1 MVLNTSKQW
10 LFIIVIFFLL
20 GITFRII
27 NLENKIYWVDE
38 VATSVRI
45 SGFTKQQIIDEVNN
59 QELIPLKNLLNYQH
73 NNNTFTNTWNAL
85 TKSPEQ
91 APLYFIIAKIWTNI
105 WGSSIIKLRVLS
117 VIFSLLALPCVY
129 WLCQELFDSAK
140 VGLFASSFL
149 AISPLYV
156 TYAQEARPYSFWL
169 ISLLLSQIFLIRSL
183 KKNYLLNWLLYGFFI
198 ITSIYTSLLSFPIII
213 AQIIY
218 VLIIKKDKLLRQLT
232 VVLISLIAFI
242 PWLLILRENWQLF
255 QDNTIWMKSS
265 LDLGTMIIIWI
276 YSISTVFI
284 ESPIYPYLHP
294 VTILRI
300 IIDVNLFI
308 LIIISLYFVCKK
320 TDKKV
325 WLFILVQLIIP
336 LFIIR
341 CLDLIWGGQRSTAIR
356 YMMPSYL
363 FIHISI
369 AYLFAQKISGWTK
382 NKTENIWKIILGILL
397 FIQLSSCIF
406 MLDKS
411 PQYQKTRNL
420 YNPVIAEI
428 INDSSNP
435 IILTEP
441 DNILDAISL
450 SYLVT
455 NNALFHLIKEQE
467 QFMTLPKEKTVFL
480 LKPSLGLQ
488 KKITQQKFSL
498 TQVYKPRL
506 LSDSEIYLSLW
517 KLKS

>member
-1 MVLNTSKQW
+1 
-10 LFIIVIFFLL
+10 
-20 GITFRII
+20 
-27 NLENKIYWVDE
+27 
-38 VATSVRI
+38 
-45 SGFTKQQIIDEVNN
+45 
-59 QELIPLKNLLNYQH
+59 
-73 NNNTFTNTWNAL
+73 
-85 TKSPEQ
+85 
-91 APLYFIIAKIWTNI
+91 
-105 WGSSIIKLRVLS
+105 
-117 VIFSLLALPCVY
+117 
-129 WLCQELFDSAK
+129 
-140 VGLFASSFL
+140 
-149 AISPLYV
+149 
-156 TYAQEARPYSFWL
+156 
-169 ISLLLSQIFLIRSL
+169 
-183 KKNYLLNWLLYGFFI
+183 
-198 ITSIYTSLLSFPIII
+198 
-213 AQIIY
+213 
-218 VLIIKKDKLLRQLT
+218 
-232 VVLISLIAFI
+232 
-242 PWLLILRENWQLF
+242 
-255 QDNTIWMKSS
+255 MKSS
-265 LDLGTMIIIWI
+265 LDLGTMVIIWI

-300 IIDVNLFI
+300 IIDFNLFI
-308 LIIISLYFVCKK
+308 LIIISLYFVCQK

-363 FIHISI
+363 FIHIAI
-369 AYLFAQKISGWTK
+369 AYLFAQKISWRNK

-406 MLDKS
+406 LLDKS

-450 SYLVT
+450 SYLVR
-455 NNALFHLIKEQE
+455 NNALFKLIKEQE
-467 QFMTLPKEKTVFL
+467 KLLTFPEEKTVFL

-488 KKITQQKFSL
+488 NKITQQNLSI
-498 TQVYKPRL
+498 TQVYKFRL
-506 LSDSEIYLSLW
+506 LNNLEIYLSLW
-517 KLKS
+517 EVES